1 MSPKGHFCT
10 LSLLKR
16 NKAASWDEPKKKK
29 ISPSFT
35 HTHTHAHLL
44 TDMLF
49 AIRDVCIWKLNLE
62 QEEFFLDH
70 FPTSSRGA
78 FVMIWGCS
86 HFFVCLGFCVFCKP
100 YTYFFS
106 ANPGDLSQQSEDW
119 SESCWGLP
127 KYHLA
132 AGDGDRENGHLCYWA
147 LLLMLQIIS
156 QSTSTKTLSSLC
168 RLKRG

>member
-1 MSPKGHFCT
+1 MSQ
-10 LSLLKR
+10 
-16 NKAASWDEPKKKK
+16 KKKNL
-29 ISPSFT
+29 PLLHT
-35 HTHTHAHLL
+35 HTHAHAHLL

-49 AIRDVCIWKLNLE
+49 AIRDVCIWELNSE
-62 QEEFFLDH
+62 QEEFFSWSLPHLLQGCLCNDLGL
-70 FPTSSRGA
+70 FPFFLFVWA
-78 FVMIWGCS
+78 FV
-86 HFFVCLGFCVFCKP
+86 FFCKP

-168 RLKRG
+168 CLKRG

>member
-29 ISPSFT
+29 KKFSPSFT
-35 HTHTHAHLL
+35 HTHTLAHWHALCHSWCLYLGTEFRARRVFSWSLPYLL
-44 TDMLF
+44 QGCLCNDLGLF
-49 AIRDVCIWKLNLE
+49 PIFVW
-62 QEEFFLDH
+62 
-70 FPTSSRGA
+70 A
-78 FVMIWGCS
+78 FV
-86 HFFVCLGFCVFCKP
+86 FFVSHIP
-100 YTYFFS
+100 NFFS
-106 ANPGDLSQQSEDW
+106 ANPRDLSQQSEDQ

-168 RLKRG
+168 CLKRG